1 MAKDLPS
8 SPPTACAPSPDKPIR
23 RHPPQPT
30 LQSND
35 DWRTHRLPT
44 LPLQLTPPMGCDA
57 VQIWGGFR
65 ASCFNSRTRMGC
77 DVSGS
82 VTGSP
87 VAVSIHAPAW
97 GATENRTLTSRT
109 CMVSIHAPAWGA
121 TVMPGDSFKVKT
133 VSIHAPAWG
142 ATVRGGVTSFHNW
155 FQFTHPHGVRQEP
168 HCPRAWLPRFNSRT
182 RMGCDQT
189 RRLSKI
195 TLRVSI
201 HAPAWGATAIIVTI

>member
-1 MAKDLPS
+1 
-8 SPPTACAPSPDKPIR
+8 
-23 RHPPQPT
+23 
-30 LQSND
+30 
-35 DWRTHRLPT
+35 
-44 LPLQLTPPMGCDA
+44 MGCDLFGS
-57 VQIWGGFR
+57 QQCGYDSRFNSRTRMGCDSHPLQMFTPLL
-65 ASCFNSRTRMGC
+65 CFNSRTRMGC
-77 DVSGS
+77 DRP
-82 VTGSP
+82 T
-87 VAVSIHAPAW
+87 H
-97 GATENRTLTSRT
+97 TEERKTE
-109 CMVSIHAPAWGA
+109 VSIHAPAWGA

>member
-1 MAKDLPS
+1 
-8 SPPTACAPSPDKPIR
+8 
-23 RHPPQPT
+23 
-30 LQSND
+30 
-35 DWRTHRLPT
+35 
-44 LPLQLTPPMGCDA
+44 MGCDRQA
-57 VQIWGGFR
+57 HRSVPR
-65 ASCFNSRTRMGC
+65 RLRFNSRTRMGC
-77 DVSGS
+77 DLFECFHVF
-82 VTGSP
+82 
-87 VAVSIHAPAW
+87 SIV
-97 GATENRTLTSRT
+97 
-109 CMVSIHAPAWGA
+109 VSIHAPAWGA

>member
-1 MAKDLPS
+1 
-8 SPPTACAPSPDKPIR
+8 
-23 RHPPQPT
+23 
-30 LQSND
+30 
-35 DWRTHRLPT
+35 
-44 LPLQLTPPMGCDA
+44 MGCDRQA
-57 VQIWGGFR
+57 HRSVPR
-65 ASCFNSRTRMGC
+65 RLRFNSRTRMGC
-77 DVSGS
+77 DLFECFHVFSIVVSIHAPAWGATFLGHS
-82 VTGSP
+82 SADMT
-87 VAVSIHAPAW
+87 AVSIHAPAW
-97 GATENRTLTSRT
+97 GATHTLCRCSRP
-109 CMVSIHAPAWGA
+109 CC
-121 TVMPGDSFKVKT
+121 